1 MCFVVSLSV
10 ALMNEVGHLRLT
22 VMHVLTYAC
31 PDFDEVMYAVQDP
44 ETMKAIGVAMQPV
57 MISSKK

>member
-22 VMHVLTYAC
+22 VMHVLRYAC
-31 PDFDEVMYAVQDP
+31 PDFDEAMYAVQDP
-44 ETMKAIGVAMQPV
+44 ETMEAIRVACQPV